1 VLRRTGAP
9 FDRDG
14 ALAGAGRADADA
26 LKALMRH
33 AYFARP
39 APKSLDRDAFSA
51 AAVEALATE
60 DGAATLVAFTVE
72 TIATGIAMLPERPQL
87 VVAAGGGARNPAI
100 VEGLRARLGI
110 PVRPAGEIGWS
121 ADGLEAQA
129 FAVLAARSL
138 RGLPLSFPGTTGV
151 PEATP
156 GGVLARP

>member
-1 VLRRTGAP
+1 VL
-9 FDRDG
+9 
-14 ALAGAGRADADA
+14 
-26 LKALMRH
+26 KELMRH

-51 AAVEALATE
+51 ALVEALSTE

-72 TIATGIAMLPERPQL
+72 TIATGIGMLPERPVL

-100 VEGLRARLGI
+100 VEGLRGRLGI
-110 PVRPAGEIGWS
+110 RVRTADEIGWS

-129 FAVLAARSL
+129 FAVLAVRSL

-151 PEATP
+151 PEPVA
-156 GGVLARP
+156 GGVLAQP